1 MNYEE
6 TKLKLKSYLMAR
18 IPFVS
23 IKTMEKS
30 RVINILKSINDEEAS
45 NIFVHSMSKGMYNIS
60 NDELVSNEK
69 TLIGILTFISNEIK
83 SKKNITFLL
92 TDADGLMDDNVVTRY
107 LCDIVNSCEEKSC
120 SIIIISDGNIWTN
133 LKRLGMNIEL
143 SLPNESEILLLLHN
157 FLDKYKSQIEIEWN
171 DDDFKEASIVL
182 LGLSEAEIKNVISVL
197 IAQRKITKND
207 LVELKFAKS
216 KLFSN
221 MEGLEKI
228 ETDNIVYGGLDNLK
242 KWLVSKKKLYDVN
255 NKEKLLKRGIR
266 PPRGILV
273 VGVPGCGKS
282 LTAKAISRSWN
293 LPLYLLDLAL
303 VQGMYVGQSEEQ
315 FKAALKT
322 AEHVAPCILWI
333 DEIEKGLSGMKDSS
347 GVTSKM
353 VGQFLFWLQECEKEV
368 FVVATA
374 NDVDEL
380 PAELLRKGRFDE
392 MFFVDLP
399 NKKERNEILK
409 MYMLK
414 YLGIKIDE
422 ELLEKLI
429 VKTEGFAS
437 SDIEAGVRDIS
448 YNIIADNITLTK
460 QYLLDYFDK
469 CSSISKTNPKKIET
483 IRNWGNGRTIN
494 ASSPLE

>member
-1 MNYEE
+1 
-6 TKLKLKSYLMAR
+6 
-18 IPFVS
+18 
-23 IKTMEKS
+23 
-30 RVINILKSINDEEAS
+30 
-45 NIFVHSMSKGMYNIS
+45 
-60 NDELVSNEK
+60 
-69 TLIGILTFISNEIK
+69 
-83 SKKNITFLL
+83 
-92 TDADGLMDDNVVTRY
+92 
-107 LCDIVNSCEEKSC
+107 
-120 SIIIISDGNIWTN
+120 
-133 LKRLGMNIEL
+133 
-143 SLPNESEILLLLHN
+143 
-157 FLDKYKSQIEIEWN
+157 
-171 DDDFKEASIVL
+171 
-182 LGLSEAEIKNVISVL
+182 
-197 IAQRKITKND
+197 
-207 LVELKFAKS
+207 
-216 KLFSN
+216 
-221 MEGLEKI
+221 
-228 ETDNIVYGGLDNLK
+228 
-242 KWLVSKKKLYDVN
+242 
-255 NKEKLLKRGIR
+255 
-266 PPRGILV
+266 
-273 VGVPGCGKS
+273 
-282 LTAKAISRSWN
+282 
-293 LPLYLLDLAL
+293 
-303 VQGMYVGQSEEQ
+303 MYVGQSEEQ

-399 NKKERNEILK
+399 NKKERNEIIK